1 MIRINL
7 LGLPK
12 PKKGKRAAAVPSVG
26 GEGPNPI
33 ILMVIL
39 LVVALAANGWWYTHL
54 QTVAKKIA
62 DDKAAAEAENRRL
75 SEVKKAYDEAEKQKD
90 IFRNRV
96 EVIDKLRSGQS
107 GPVELLNSI
116 GDTVNGTEAVW
127 LNSMKQEG
135 NNINIEGTA
144 IGANAVAN
152 LIGNLKKSGAFKN
165 VEIRETWQD
174 DSFKDMQAFQFSL
187 VLEKAD
193 KPEKKS

>member
-33 ILMVIL
+33 IVIL
-39 LVVALAANGWWYTHL
+39 ILAVVAVAANGWYYTKL
-54 QTVAKKIA
+54 NADAKKIA
-62 DDKAAAEAENRRL
+62 EDKTAAEQENRRL
-75 SEVKKAYDEAEKQKD
+75 SGVKKAYDDAEKQKD

-96 EVIDKLRSGQS
+96 EVIDKLRSNQA
-107 GPVELLNSI
+107 GPVNLLNTI
-116 GDTVNGTEAVW
+116 GDTINGTDAVW
-127 LNSMKQEG
+127 LSSMKEEG
-135 NNINIEGTA
+135 NNVNIEGTA
-144 IGANAVAN
+144 IGATAVAN

-174 DSFKDMQAFQFSL
+174 EGYKDMQAFQFTL
-187 VLEKAD
+187 VCEKAD
-193 KPEKKS
+193 QKKS